1 LHTRCGNLCS
11 VKRTVWLGATALVL
25 VASACGSTSPG
36 VDQGASLRSTD
47 PTVVST
53 PDTGSTPASDSVPST
68 DSPNSTPTTD
78 TTTDTPPDNTQPTAT
93 TDSTNSST
101 TSTTSSTG
109 GPTPT
114 LGPDEQPETAEQA
127 RALLALGTTSP
138 LPPEFAHYPDFFAI
152 SLRQVANG
160 TLVPDDFFD
169 SIAVQITAGVIANPY
184 LVCPIGL
191 GEACTASRN
200 DIGPYLDD
208 CDATQGMLL
217 STQVVETATSW
228 AGVAV
233 CVFVPLPATI
243 STAEQSILAATTG
256 ELSSRSA
263 STVVDDAVERVADAM
278 AQSVATVPDLTA
290 GQPEYADFSANV
302 DQLSALSPSGRIGYV
317 GIEFVTPSL
326 VAGVGSIA
334 DQVREQIGGFDMSFV
349 GTPTVHVGVGSFVAR
364 GRLTVYVAWYDPT

>member
-1 LHTRCGNLCS
+1 MAIWVT
-11 VKRTVWLGATALVL
+11 VKRTAWVGATAAVFMI
-25 VASACGSTSPG
+25 SACGSASPG
-36 VDQGASLRSTD
+36 VEQGASLRSTD
-47 PTVVST
+47 PVVVST
-53 PDTGSTPASDSVPST
+53 PATGSTPTSDSAPSEDSVPST
-68 DSPNSTPTTD
+68 DSTDSTPTS
-78 TTTDTPPDNTQPTAT
+78 DTPPDTTDPTAT
-93 TDSTNSST
+93 TDDTVST
-101 TSTTSSTG
+101 TTASTG
-109 GPTPT
+109 EPPT
-114 LGPDEQPETAEQA
+114 LGPDDQPETAEQA
-127 RALLALGTTSP
+127 RALLALGTTSA
-138 LPPEFAHYPDFFAI
+138 LPADFAHYPDFFAI

-191 GEACTASRN
+191 GEACAASRN

-217 STQVVETATSW
+217 STQVVETASSW

-233 CVFVPLPATI
+233 CIFVPLPATI
-243 STAEQSILAATTG
+243 AAAKQSILAATTD

-263 STVVDDAVERVADAM
+263 STIADDAVVRVADAM

-290 GQPEYADFSANV
+290 GQPEYADFYANV
-302 DQLSALSPSGRIGYV
+302 DQLTALSPSGRIGYV
-317 GIEFVTPSL
+317 GVEFVTPSL

-334 DQVREQIGGFDMSFV
+334 DQVREQIGDFDMNFV